1 MTKANEPRGEYQ
13 RKLTDATSAVS
24 EFVSSGSH
32 VVLGH
37 CAGVPLELTRAL
49 QNQSARLTGVDI
61 FHMVPLHDCSY
72 TDPVFDGC
80 FRHSTTFVGRSTE
93 IAINT
98 DRADFIPCFFSELP
112 KLFRERYLPVDVAMI
127 SVSPPDDHGFMSF
140 GVSVDYTMEA
150 AKQAKFVIAEV
161 NSQMPR
167 TIGSCIH
174 VSDIDAL
181 VETNYAPME
190 ILPAKITGVEERI
203 GAHVASLI
211 PDGAILQL
219 GIGAIPDAV
228 LRFLGDKKDLGIHT
242 EMFSDGVLDLCE
254 EGIITNR
261 YNDLNPGK
269 MVATFLMGTKRL
281 YRFVHENPI
290 VLMKPVDYTNNPCI
304 AGQLRNLVSINS
316 AIEIDLYGQVCA
328 DMIGPRQYS
337 GVGGQVDFIRASS
350 LSSGGKSIIALSST
364 GRYGEVS
371 KIVAS
376 LKPGAAVTTSRY
388 DVDIV
393 VTEYGVARLKGR
405 STTERAKALIAIAHP
420 DFRASL
426 EAEWDG

>member
-1 MTKANEPRGEYQ
+1 MIDPRDEYQ
-13 RKLTDATSAVS
+13 RKLSDAASAVS
-24 EFVSSGSH
+24 RYIGPGDH

-80 FRHSTTFVGRSTE
+80 FRHSTTFVGRHTE
-93 IAINT
+93 AAV
-98 DRADFIPCFFSELP
+98 DAGRADYVPCFFSELP
-112 KLFRERYLPVDVAMI
+112 KFFREGYLPVDVAMI

-150 AKQAKFVIAEV
+150 ARQARHVLAEV

-167 TIGSCIH
+167 TIGSSIH
-174 VSDIDAL
+174 VSEIDAL
-181 VETNYAPME
+181 IETSYVPME
-190 ILPAKITGVEERI
+190 IAPAAIGRVEESI
-203 GAHVASLI
+203 GEHVASLI

-228 LRFLGDKKDLGIHT
+228 LHFLDNKHDLGIHT
-242 EMFSDGVLDLCE
+242 EMFSDGVIDLYE
-254 EGIITNR
+254 KGIITNR
-261 YNDLNPGK
+261 YNDMNPGK
-269 MVATFLMGTKRL
+269 MVATFLMGTRRL
-281 YRFVHENPI
+281 YRFVHDNAM

-304 AGQLRNLVSINS
+304 AGKLRNLVSINS
-316 AIEIDLYGQVCA
+316 AIEVDLYGQVCA

-337 GVGGQVDFIRASS
+337 GVGGQVDFVRASS
-350 LSSGGKSIIALSST
+350 ISPGGKSIIALSST
-364 GRYGEVS
+364 GKHGEVS
-371 KIVAS
+371 KIVTS

-388 DVDIV
+388 DVDTI

-405 STTERAKALIAIAHP
+405 STTERARALIAIAHP

-426 EAEWDG
+426 SAEWKG